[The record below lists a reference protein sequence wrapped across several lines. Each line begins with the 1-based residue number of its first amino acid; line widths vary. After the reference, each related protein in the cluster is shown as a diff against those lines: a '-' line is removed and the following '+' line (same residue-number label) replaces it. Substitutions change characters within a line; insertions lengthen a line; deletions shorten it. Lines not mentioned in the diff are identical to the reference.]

1 MNIVEDCG
9 ESGIEDV
16 NGNASINIYPNP
28 AKDVITLD
36 IEHLTLNNADAVT
49 IFNSNGQ
56 VVYRFNITSQKFNI
70 DVSGLESGV
79 YYIKAGKFTQKLI
92 IE

>member
-36 IEHLTLNNADAVT
+36 IEHLTLNNADAVV
-49 IFNSNGQ
+49 IFNTAGQ
-56 VVYRFNITSQKFNI
+56 VVYKSNIQNQISQI
-70 DVSGLESGV
+70 DVSSLKNGV
-79 YYIKAGKFTQKLI
+79 YYIKVGNTTKKLI
-92 IE
+92 IK